1 MLTILDPVHW
11 PIRVRIPLVVVGLM
25 VVVSVAMTNVV
36 LNRLSANQEQGLK
49 QLANAY
55 LDGVSTALFPHLV
68 RKDVWEAFDIL
79 ERATGHYAGLKLK
92 HSVIALPDNSI
103 LAASDPIRFPVD
115 TGLPAAIAERHAQ
128 ERDIVIDEPNLRA
141 WLHRSISETQF
152 PLGDLYAEVDL
163 SDLIKER
170 KQVFWTLV
178 GANTFLTLLFAG
190 MGYLIAWRMVRPLAV
205 LASFV
210 DQVRHGDNQPIPA
223 NQMPR
228 QGSEYYGLF
237 QRLNAMAEALRDRQ
251 ELAHKLANEEKLALL
266 GKLASGIAHEVN
278 NPLGGLMNAVD
289 TMKIH
294 GDNVEIR
301 NSSLGLL
308 ERGLR
313 GIRDVVRA
321 TLETYKDQ
329 GSLENLSRKHLED
342 LKYLIQHNITRR
354 QLRLEWNN
362 TLQDDIETDA
372 QAVRQAVLNLLLN
385 ACEASPM
392 AGTVSFSA
400 ENLDGMLF
408 FTISDTGPG
417 IPGEVARL
425 LEQQDPDLLPLQGET
440 GLGVWLANRLV
451 IRLGGYCTVDAESK
465 KGTTIM
471 VHIPIRQEQAVATA

>member
-11 PIRVRIPLVVVGLM
+11 PIRVRIPLVVAGLM

-115 TGLPAAIAERHAQ
+115 TGLPAAIAERHVL
-128 ERDIVIDEPNLRA
+128 EHDIVIDESNRRA
-141 WLHRSISETQF
+141 WLHRSISENQF
-152 PLGDLYAEVDL
+152 PLGNLYAEVDL
-163 SDLIKER
+163 SGLIEER
-170 KQVFWTLV
+170 QQVFWTLV
-178 GANTFLTLLFAG
+178 GVNTFLTLLFAG

-210 DQVRHGDNQPIPA
+210 DQIRHGDNQPIPA

-228 QGSEYYGLF
+228 KGSEYYGLF
-237 QRLNAMAEALRDRQ
+237 QRLNAMAEALRERQ

-289 TMKIH
+289 TMKTH
-294 GDNVEIR
+294 GNNAEIR

-342 LKYLIQHNITRR
+342 LKYLIQHNLTRR
-354 QLRLEWNN
+354 QLRLEWKNM
-362 TLQDDIETDA
+362 LQGDIKTDA

-385 ACEASPM
+385 ACAASPLT
-392 AGTVSFSA
+392 GTVSFSA
-400 ENLDGMLF
+400 TRRNDILL

-417 IPGEVARL
+417 IPEEVASL
-425 LEQQDPDLLPLQGET
+425 LEQKDPDLLPLHGET
-440 GLGVWLANRLV
+440 GLGVWLVNRLV
-451 IRLGGYCTVDAESK
+451 IRLGGHCTVDAKSK

-471 VHIPIRQEQAVATA
+471 VHIPIKQEQTIASA